1 MVRRKERVSVL
12 LDSNVLVRALADS
25 KGKSPSAWVWRL
37 WLQRRIQLA
46 VSAEVV
52 AEYLEILDRIGVESS
67 HAQFF
72 ERQLREG
79 ETVTRVNLGR
89 RLRVARDPDDDMIL
103 STADSARVDYL
114 VTLDKDLLELPLDE
128 RRRLKFQIVTP
139 AELLEMIE

>member
-114 VTLDKDLLELPLDE
+114 VTLDKDLLELPWDE